1 MFWRLYVVEY
11 KKGIGDRNTMGEAIK
26 QIAVVLGAIN
36 LDNQKKLLLGM
47 ENAAKELN
55 SNLFVFTNYVG
66 TRETEES
73 IMASSQI
80 LRLPEFDKFDG
91 VIFVP
96 NTIHNPAAL
105 KKIMEDFK
113 TLDKPIV
120 CIDRKIEGMSYVGI
134 DSYAAEYEMVEHF
147 IQHGYRDILYV
158 PGAVMVSSEA
168 KKRLQAYKD
177 ALENNGLPFK
187 EENVYEGAF
196 TMESG
201 MIAGKKM
208 LEDGRIPEAII
219 CGNDDM
225 AHGIIDVFK
234 KAGIKVPED
243 VKLAG
248 FDNGEMSRLNR
259 PTLSTVDK
267 NQLGV
272 GYKAVYELFDRL
284 SGKEEIGEFE
294 LPCEMQYRES
304 CGCQSV
310 EDGSVDIFQL
320 AEELKNKYVT
330 QQIDTI
336 FMADVIRG
344 MTSDFAKVRMP
355 EELYDV
361 FREYVSQI
369 GVDTFYLCTCER
381 DKVYVL
387 PERNFGRN
395 IDVQKVNDNY
405 TPLIDISVGYENRE
419 YVSYDSFPKGFVLPE
434 ECRNKSGGNTFVV
447 NQIFYENYCY
457 GYAVC
462 QRVESV
468 VASGLYYSMLMEIGV
483 AMENVRQSM
492 LLKDAVDRLN
502 GMWCYDNL
510 TALYNRSGFS
520 YEAKSIMDNLRADDK
535 NVFILFM
542 DADGLKNINDTMGHE
557 AGDLLIREIGAIIH
571 KNTTNEML
579 GMRYGGDEFVI
590 FGGFADGERAKVD
603 SLAENIKADIERV
616 NASRKYPFKVSVS
629 MGGSGWKARD
639 IESLDVLIEQADKEM
654 YQEKRRKKMGR
665 R

>member
-1 MFWRLYVVEY
+1 
-11 KKGIGDRNTMGEAIK
+11 MGETVK
-26 QIAVVLGAIN
+26 QLAVVLGAIN
-36 LDNQKKLLLGM
+36 LDNQKKLLIGM

-55 SNLFVFTNYVG
+55 YNLFVFTNYVG

-73 IMASSQI
+73 VLASSQI

-91 VIFVP
+91 VIMVP
-96 NTIHNPAAL
+96 NTIHNPMAL
-105 KKIMEDFK
+105 NKIMEDLK
-113 TLDKPIV
+113 QLDKPIV
-120 CIDRKIEGMSYVGI
+120 FIDRQIEGRSYVGI

-147 IQHGYRDILYV
+147 IQHGYRKIFYV
-158 PGAVMVSSEA
+158 PGAVMVSTEA

-177 ALENNGLPFK
+177 AMENNGLSFK

-201 MIAGKKM
+201 ILAAKKM
-208 LEDGRIPEAII
+208 LADGRIPEAIV

-234 KAGIKVPED
+234 KAGIRVPED
-243 VKLAG
+243 VKIAG
-248 FDNGEMSRLNR
+248 FDNGEMSQLNR

-267 NQLGV
+267 NQFGV
-272 GYKAVYELFDRL
+272 GYKAVYELMGL
-284 SGKEEIGEFE
+284 MNGKEPESFVLDCKME
-294 LPCEMQYRES
+294 YRES

-310 EDGSVDIFQL
+310 EDGTVDIFQL
-320 AEELKNKYVT
+320 AEMLKDKYIT
-330 QQIDTI
+330 QQVDTI

-344 MTSDFAKVRMP
+344 MTTDFAKVRTP

-361 FREYVSQI
+361 FREYVSQM

-387 PERNFGRN
+387 PERNLGRN
-395 IDVQKVNDNY
+395 IDVQKVNDDY
-405 TPLIDISVGYENRE
+405 TPYIDIAVGYEKGKFVTYN
-419 YVSYDSFPKGFVLPE
+419 SFEKGLVLPE
-434 ECRNKSGGNTFVV
+434 ECRNKSGGNTYVV
-447 NQIFYENYCY
+447 NQIFYQNYCY

-510 TALYNRSGFS
+510 TALYNRSGFA
-520 YEAKSIMDNLRADDK
+520 YEANSILDNLRREDK

-542 DADGLKNINDTMGHE
+542 DADGLKHVNDTLGHE
-557 AGDLLIREIGAIIH
+557 AGDLLIREIGAIVH
-571 KNTTNEML
+571 KNTTSDML

-603 SLAENIKADIERV
+603 NLAASIKADIRRV
-616 NASRKYPFKVSVS
+616 NASRKYPFTLSVS

-639 IESLDVLIEQADKEM
+639 IENLAGLIEQADKEM
-654 YQEKRRKKMGR
+654 YEEKRRKKMAR
-665 R
+665 

>member
-1 MFWRLYVVEY
+1 M
-11 KKGIGDRNTMGEAIK
+11 MGEGIK

-47 ENAAKELN
+47 EDAAKELN
-55 SNLFVFTNYVG
+55 CNLFVFTNYVG

-73 IMASSQI
+73 ILASSQI

-91 VIFVP
+91 LILVP
-96 NTIHNPAAL
+96 NTIHNPIAL
-105 KKIMEDFK
+105 NQIMEEIHM
-113 TLDKPIV
+113 LEKPIV
-120 CIDRKIEGMSYVGI
+120 TIDRKIDGMSCVGI

-147 IQHGYRDILYV
+147 IAHGYKEILYV
-158 PGAVMVSSEA
+158 TGAVHVSTEA
-168 KKRLQAYKD
+168 KKRLQAYQD
-177 ALENNGLPFK
+177 AMRNSSLSYK

-201 MIAGKKM
+201 IIAAKKM
-208 LEDGRIPEAII
+208 LEDGRKPDAII

-225 AHGIIDVFK
+225 AHGIIEVFK
-234 KAGIKVPED
+234 KAGIRVPED
-243 VKLAG
+243 VKISG
-248 FDNGEMSRLNR
+248 FDNSEMSRLNR
-259 PTLSTVDK
+259 PTLTTVDK
-267 NQLGV
+267 SQVAV
-272 GYKAVYELFDRL
+272 GYKAVYELIDL
-284 SGKEEIGEFE
+284 MNGKEPEEYE
-294 LPCEMQYRES
+294 LPCNIEYRES
-304 CGCQSV
+304 CGCKSI

-330 QQIDTI
+330 QQVDTI

-344 MTSDFAKVRMP
+344 MTTDFAKVRTP

-361 FREYVSQI
+361 FQEYVSQI
-369 GVDTFYLCTCER
+369 GVDTFYLCVCER
-381 DKVYVL
+381 DKVFVL
-387 PERNFGRN
+387 PERNFGIN
-395 IDVQKVNDNY
+395 IDAQRVNDDY
-405 TPLIDISVGYENRE
+405 TTYIDIAVGYEKGNF
-419 YVSYDSFPKGFVLPE
+419 VSYDSFKKGFVLPE
-434 ECRNKSGGNTFVV
+434 ECRKKSGGNTYVV
-447 NQIFYENYCY
+447 NQIFYQNCCY

-510 TALYNRSGFS
+510 TSLYNRSGFN
-520 YEAKSIMDNLRADDK
+520 YEAKCILDNLRDEDK

-571 KNTTNEML
+571 KNTTSEML

-590 FGGFADGERAKVD
+590 FGGFADGERAKVNA
-603 SLAENIKADIERV
+603 LVEAIKADIEKV
-616 NASRKYPFKVSVS
+616 NAFRKYPFILSVS
-629 MGGSGWKARD
+629 IGASDWKARD
-639 IESLDVLIEQADKEM
+639 VESLDVLIEQADKEM
-654 YQEKRRKKMGR
+654 YQEKRRKKMAR